1 MASFSKPCGVFCVSH
16 TSDKIIN
23 GETMNKTTRNLII
36 FSFFTVGGGWLG
48 IWLNNITGNTMPPMQ
63 SLGAL
68 VWLASPA
75 ISGFLLRA
83 LGGDG
88 WKDSGFGLNLISGWK
103 WYLVAILVYPLIALL
118 TFGLASLLGFIS
130 ADGFAAQGFS
140 AYLAIVGTMFI
151 GSLVKNF
158 FEEFAWR
165 SYLTPRLDAAKIH
178 PMLNHLITGI
188 LWWSWHLP
196 YYYYFLDR
204 AILESALTTSIPIF
218 LAIGFFVMFPTSIL
232 FGELQLIS
240 KSTWTVFL
248 LHNVLNAVSMP
259 LIMNGFI
266 KVNGVGG
273 TIFAP
278 TNEGI
283 LTSLLMGAAG
293 LLLYQRRMKQS

>member
-1 MASFSKPCGVFCVSH
+1 
-16 TSDKIIN
+16 
-23 GETMNKTTRNLII
+23 MNKTVRNLII
-36 FSFFTVGGGWLG
+36 FSLFTAGCGWLG
-48 IWLNNITGNTMPPMQ
+48 IWLNQVTGNTMPPMQ

-75 ISGFLLRA
+75 LSGFLLRA

-118 TFGLASLLGFIS
+118 VFGLASIFGFIS
-130 ADGFAAQGFS
+130 ADGFAAQGFG
-140 AYLAIVGTMFI
+140 AYLSVVGVMFA
-151 GSLVKNF
+151 GSLMKNF

-165 SYLTPRLDAAKIH
+165 SYLTPRLDAANVH
-178 PMLNHLITGI
+178 PILNHLITGV

-204 AILESALTTSIPIF
+204 ATLESALTTSVPVF
-218 LAIGFFVMFPTSIL
+218 LAIGLFVMFPTAIL
-232 FGELQLIS
+232 FGELRLIS

-248 LHNVLNAVSMP
+248 LHNVINAFSMP
-259 LIMNGFI
+259 LIINGFI
-266 KVNGVGG
+266 KVNGAMGV
-273 TIFAP
+273 IFTP

-283 LTSLLMGAAG
+283 VTSLLMGAAG
-293 LLLYQRRMKQS
+293 LLLYQRRMKQKNS